1 MLGLSLNHFFKDFF
15 FWCGPFLKSLLNLL
29 QYDFCFMFLFLCFG
43 SDLFYVFVSWP
54 RGVRDPSI
62 QTRDQ
67 THTPRSGRQSLNH
80 GITQEVP
87 WGSIF
92 KPVTQ
97 ALSPFRIPKRSVTL
111 PSCPT
116 SGTVLPNVG
125 GLGSMLHGVWGWGL
139 VQVPLPTSK
148 IMVASLFISQHPEG
162 NVTANYWPFSAPGAL
177 CTHYLILTMREG
189 LLATC

>member
-1 MLGLSLNHFFKDFF
+1 MVGLSLNHFFKDFF

-29 QYDFCFMFLFLCFG
+29 QYDFCFMFLFLRCC

-54 RGVRDPSI
+54 RDVRDLST

-92 KPVTQ
+92 KPVHKHFSPSGYLRD
-97 ALSPFRIPKRSVTL
+97 LSPFHHAPLRNSFSKCR
-111 PSCPT
+111 
-116 SGTVLPNVG
+116 GTREHASWCLGVG
-125 GLGSMLHGVWGWGL
+125 
-139 VQVPLPTSK
+139 
-148 IMVASLFISQHPEG
+148 
-162 NVTANYWPFSAPGAL
+162 PGASAL
-177 CTHYLILTMREG
+177 PHLQDHGGKFIH
-189 LLATC
+189 